1 MNERARDLGVVL
13 RGMLG
18 SAVPAAPGVR
28 VYAFPIA
35 TNLARLAFLRWRG
48 RDEYTLVAL
57 FHRGLTRQSRRSR

>member
-1 MNERARDLGVVL
+1 
-13 RGMLG
+13 MLG